1 MGLLSGKRILITGI
15 VNQRSIAFG
24 IARTMYHQGAELA
37 FTYQNNKIKNRVE
50 KIAHQLG
57 SKIFLPCDV
66 AQDQDIERL
75 FQILKKS
82 WTNFDG
88 LIHSISYAPRDQ
100 LNGDYMNTITRDGF
114 KIAHDISSYSFV
126 ALAKACR
133 KMLNKNAALLT
144 LSYLG
149 SKRVIPNY
157 NVMGLA
163 KASLEANVRYMASSM
178 GPDGIR
184 VNAISAGPIR
194 TLAASG
200 IKNFRKMLSYCEL
213 ITPLRRGLT
222 IEDIGNAA
230 VFLCSNLAAGIT
242 GEILN
247 VDGGFNI
254 CAINEIIS
262 TE

>member
-15 VNQRSIAFG
+15 ANQQSIAFG
-24 IARTMYHQGAELA
+24 IAKTMYYQGAELA
-37 FTYQNNKIKNRVE
+37 FTYQNSRIKNKVE
-50 KIAHQLG
+50 KIANQLG
-57 SKIFLPCDV
+57 STIFLPCNV
-66 AQDQDIERL
+66 AQDQEIEHL
-75 FQILKKS
+75 FNILKKF
-82 WTNFDG
+82 WTKFDG
-88 LIHSISYAPRDQ
+88 LIHSIGYAPRDQ
-100 LNGDYMNTITRDGF
+100 LKGDYINTITRDAF

-133 KMLNKNAALLT
+133 RMLTKNAALLT

-149 SKRVIPNY
+149 SERVIPNY

-163 KASLEANVRYMASSM
+163 KASLEANVRYMANSL
-178 GPDGIR
+178 GPDGVR
-184 VNAISAGPIR
+184 VNAISSGPIR

-200 IKNFRKMLSYCEL
+200 IKNFRKILSACEFR
-213 ITPLRRGLT
+213 TPLRRGIT

-242 GEILN
+242 GEILH

-254 CAINEIIS
+254 CALNEIIS
-262 TE
+262 T

>member
-15 VNQRSIAFG
+15 ANQRSIAFG
-24 IARTMYHQGAELA
+24 IARTMYYQGAELA
-37 FTYQNNKIKNRVE
+37 FTYQNPMIKNRVK
-50 KIAHQLG
+50 KIANQLG
-57 SKIFLPCDV
+57 STIFLPCDV

-75 FQILKKS
+75 FNILKQS
-82 WTNFDG
+82 WTEFDC
-88 LIHSISYAPRDQ
+88 LIHSIGYAPSDQ
-100 LNGDYMNTITRDGF
+100 LNGDYINTITRDGF

-133 KMLNKNAALLT
+133 RMLNKNAALLT

-149 SKRVIPNY
+149 SERVIPNY

-163 KASLEANVRYMASSM
+163 KASLEANVRYMASSL
-178 GPDGIR
+178 GADGVR
-184 VNAISAGPIR
+184 VNAISSGPIR

-200 IKNFRKMLSYCEL
+200 IKNFSKMRDYCESR
-213 ITPLRRGLT
+213 TPLRRSIT

-230 VFLCSNLAAGIT
+230 VFLCSNMAAGIT
-242 GEILN
+242 GEIIH

-254 CAINEIIS
+254 CGIN
-262 TE
+262 

>member
-1 MGLLSGKRILITGI
+1 MGLLSGKRLLITGI
-15 VNQRSIAFG
+15 ANQRSIAFG

-37 FTYQNNKIKNRVE
+37 FTYQNNKMKNRVE
-50 KIAHQLG
+50 KLAHQLG
-57 SKIFLPCDV
+57 STIILPCDV
-66 AQDQDIERL
+66 AQDQEIERL
-75 FQILKKS
+75 FHILNKS
-82 WTNFDG
+82 WTEFDG
-88 LIHSISYAPRDQ
+88 LIHSIGYAPSDQ
-100 LNGDYMNTITRDGF
+100 LNGDYINTITRDGF

-133 KMLNKNAALLT
+133 RMLNKNAALLT

-149 SKRVIPNY
+149 SERVIPNY

-178 GPDGIR
+178 GSNGVR

-200 IKNFRKMLSYCEL
+200 IKNFRKMLCFCESR
-213 ITPLRRGLT
+213 TPLRRGITL
-222 IEDIGNAA
+222 EDIGNAA

-242 GEILN
+242 GEILH

-254 CAINEIIS
+254 CAIH
-262 TE
+262 